1 MATRDVVFSANVDG
15 NGGSGKEPPG
25 SGDSEE
31 QISFKNMGT
40 TTAKQTPVTI
50 NTTIIPLVVTP
61 PNVKE
66 NNGDITIGANI
77 DEEREYLHWQWLVVK
92 GRSRSKSHKNQSKS
106 GNESITKNQRQSTI
120 NYKKEKGVAAKPKA
134 CTGYFV
140 WASRRRVV
148 IYDVGFGD
156 KSTIP
161 MQEITHNSFVHL
173 PDDQN
178 DLDQNMDVVNANTQ
192 TPAGQYD
199 MVPETQLEV
208 QMVTT

>member
-25 SGDSEE
+25 SGDS
-31 QISFKNMGT
+31 
-40 TTAKQTPVTI
+40 
-50 NTTIIPLVVTP
+50 
-61 PNVKE
+61 
-66 NNGDITIGANI
+66 
-77 DEEREYLHWQWLVVK
+77 
-92 GRSRSKSHKNQSKS
+92 
-106 GNESITKNQRQSTI
+106 
-120 NYKKEKGVAAKPKA
+120 
-134 CTGYFV
+134 
-140 WASRRRVV
+140 
-148 IYDVGFGD
+148 FGD

>member
-1 MATRDVVFSANVDG
+1 MMECYSIQNYGIDYTSSKRRLNFLTF
-15 NGGSGKEPPG
+15 
-25 SGDSEE
+25 SEE
-31 QISFKNMGT
+31 
-40 TTAKQTPVTI
+40 
-50 NTTIIPLVVTP
+50 VVP
-61 PNVKE
+61 
-66 NNGDITIGANI
+66 
-77 DEEREYLHWQWLVVK
+77 
-92 GRSRSKSHKNQSKS
+92 
-106 GNESITKNQRQSTI
+106 TKNNHVRTLTH
-120 NYKKEKGVAAKPKA
+120 PL
-134 CTGYFV
+134 
-140 WASRRRVV
+140 RVV